1 MKKNLL
7 SKLCSSLAVLTA
19 CLTLFTV
26 VLPFGTITFGS
37 ESGVSYDS
45 QVSTASAPD
54 DDPDYINYR

>member
-1 MKKNLL
+1 MRKIYYQSSVHHLL
-7 SKLCSSLAVLTA
+7 YLQHA
-19 CLTLFTV
+19 LTLFTV

-45 QVSTASAPD
+45 QVSTLAD

>member
-26 VLPFGTITFGS
+26 VLPFGTITFDS

-45 QVSTASAPD
+45 QVSTLAAD